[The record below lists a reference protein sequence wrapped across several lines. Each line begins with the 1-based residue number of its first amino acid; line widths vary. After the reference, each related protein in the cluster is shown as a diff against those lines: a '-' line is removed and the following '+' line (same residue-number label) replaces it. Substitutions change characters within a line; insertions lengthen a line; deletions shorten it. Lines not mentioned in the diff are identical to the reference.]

1 MKKYLLLISL
11 SISLYSIAQKNINK
25 QFTVND
31 SPVSY
36 TYKAVFD
43 SSKKEEIIQR
53 ISSRFDDPKINRG
66 DLVWN
71 NNGEYEIV
79 VYENTVTINFGKSND
94 NEISYEKIKLLGQD
108 LSTIANKPVFKHRL
122 ITKKF
127 YVIND
132 KANTYSYR
140 GVFTSNK
147 RENIK
152 KSVDKYFG
160 KPTLLE
166 NNYVWKSAD
175 YDITL
180 KEDLIE
186 FFLMK
191 NKLDDSYYNQF
202 LALEKD
208 VTEIILTLGPKNTLI
223 TTKNYVLNDNPSSY
237 TYKAV
242 FSPQQNDILKKI
254 IETQFGNPKVN
265 RGDLVWNDNGSY
277 EIVLSDYQLK
287 INFGKSND
295 TENIYQKVKELGST
309 VTKVLKY

>member
-180 KEDLIE
+180 KEDQIE

-309 VTKVLKY
+309 DTKVLKY

>member
-1 MKKYLLLISL
+1 
-11 SISLYSIAQKNINK
+11 
-25 QFTVND
+25 
-31 SPVSY
+31 
-36 TYKAVFD
+36 
-43 SSKKEEIIQR
+43 
-53 ISSRFDDPKINRG
+53 
-66 DLVWN
+66 
-71 NNGEYEIV
+71 
-79 VYENTVTINFGKSND
+79 
-94 NEISYEKIKLLGQD
+94 
-108 LSTIANKPVFKHRL
+108 
-122 ITKKF
+122 
-127 YVIND
+127 
-132 KANTYSYR
+132 
-140 GVFTSNK
+140 
-147 RENIK
+147 
-152 KSVDKYFG
+152 
-160 KPTLLE
+160 
-166 NNYVWKSAD
+166 
-175 YDITL
+175 
-180 KEDLIE
+180 
-186 FFLMK
+186 MK

-309 VTKVLKY
+309 DTKVLKY